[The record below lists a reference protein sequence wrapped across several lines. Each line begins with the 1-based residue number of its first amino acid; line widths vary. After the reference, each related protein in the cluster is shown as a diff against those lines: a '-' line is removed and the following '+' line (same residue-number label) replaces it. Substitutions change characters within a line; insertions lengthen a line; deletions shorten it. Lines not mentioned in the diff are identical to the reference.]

1 MSIVGIDRLTFEFLF
16 IYKCCHGKRK
26 DPLDQGNT
34 PPVWQIFRLVVIL
47 GGLCEGEVDVDL
59 IEELLLRLVVILGG
73 LCKYER
79 GGRGLT
85 VPNQPIRP
93 NALAIEDKWV
103 I

>member
-1 MSIVGIDRLTFEFLF
+1 MRS
-16 IYKCCHGKRK
+16 
-26 DPLDQGNT
+26 
-34 PPVWQIFRLVVIL
+34 
-47 GGLCEGEVDVDL
+47 EVDVDL